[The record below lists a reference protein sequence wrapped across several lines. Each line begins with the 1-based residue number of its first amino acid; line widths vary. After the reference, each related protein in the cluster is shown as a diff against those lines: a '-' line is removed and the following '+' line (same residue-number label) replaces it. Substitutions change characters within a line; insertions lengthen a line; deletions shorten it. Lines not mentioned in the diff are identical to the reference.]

1 MFVTILH
8 FLGVTPGGG
17 KTGKREAAWMFTG
30 ITLLLTAVAM
40 LAGVD
45 MVTAM
50 QPILIGM
57 WTASAGLLGVAYGLE
72 WKAQQAPSAPEVP
85 AVDPLGGIA
94 VPDGAVG

>member
-1 MFVTILH
+1 MLVAILRA
-8 FLGVTPGGG
+8 LGVTPEGRT
-17 KTGKREAAWMFTG
+17 KTGKREAAWAFTA
-30 ITLLLTAVAM
+30 IALALTATAM

-50 QPILIGM
+50 QPILIGL

-72 WKAQQAPSAPEVP
+72 WKAKQADQDEPP
-85 AVDPLGGIA
+85 ADPLGGIA